1 MPAPGHTLFPPSAT
15 VININFYFTEVTPV
29 HFPLIPP
36 PASPSQTRCRSP
48 HGVGLAA
55 VFQWSLG
62 QVKPPQVRAVS
73 GERTGEEQGAMCA
86 GEALMEEPG
95 MLNWADRREGRR
107 ESGARGCSSPSL
119 RAAAG
124 AHSARVWRERLRAA
138 PERGTAAGPGAEVRM
153 RATGMGRDGK
163 GDPHRSSETA
173 RAERCGRQPSHS
185 PQATRP
191 GGSRPQLGTTSA
203 PALKVSDRWVLLR
216 GDVQGRCAWM
226 SATWQHPVS
235 PRIKFCAV

>member
-1 MPAPGHTLFPPSAT
+1 MPAPGHTLFPPSAA

-153 RATGMGRDGK
+153 RATGMGRGT
-163 GDPHRSSETA
+163 RTA
-173 RAERCGRQPSHS
+173 TVRPPELSGAGGS
-185 PQATRP
+185 QAIRP